1 VGEREAANMDEN
13 EAVVDEFARLVMRFV
28 RDEAVRSA
36 DALFTNNGRTGQR
49 WREIVATATPEDAI
63 REVIPDI
70 VDAAVDCLLD
80 AIDQELLPLYF
91 RLGEG
96 EPVELCGANDTPML
110 AWYRGDSDSWLARF
124 AKERY
129 HDDLA

>member
-28 RDEAVRSA
+28 RDEAVRRA
-36 DALFTNNGRTGQR
+36 DALFTNNARTGQR
-49 WREIVATATPEDAI
+49 WREIVATAKPEAAI

>member
-1 VGEREAANMDEN
+1 MDEN

-28 RDEAVRSA
+28 RDDAVRSA
-36 DALFTNNGRTGQR
+36 DALFTNNARTGRR
-49 WREIVATATPEDAI
+49 WREIVATAAPADAI

-70 VDAAVDCLLD
+70 VDQAVDCLLD

-110 AWYRGDSDSWLARF
+110 AWYGGGSDSWLARF
-124 AKERY
+124 AEERY
-129 HDDLA
+129 HDDVA